1 MRHRRTLLSEYA
13 VYRSGADMVDSW
25 RVMNRGAEDVSGF
38 QWRLSA
44 ARDEP
49 TSETGLYR
57 YHCNEATNLPST
69 HFRFVLLSGC
79 ESGL

>member
-1 MRHRRTLLSEYA
+1 
-13 VYRSGADMVDSW
+13 
-25 RVMNRGAEDVSGF
+25 MNRGAEDVSGF

-79 ESGL
+79 EGGL